1 MSKIILN
8 YTIVYMTKDIIADY
22 MRYPLSETTAI
33 VKAICPLSGI
43 AKKTLTF
50 DRIIFFKIF
59 ESTIIFQKMY

>member
-33 VKAICPLSGI
+33 VKAISPLSGI

-50 DRIIFFKIF
+50 GRTILFKIF
-59 ESTIIFQKMY
+59 ESTIIIQKIY

>member
-1 MSKIILN
+1 
-8 YTIVYMTKDIIADY
+8 MTKDIIADY

-33 VKAICPLSGI
+33 VKAIFPLSGI

-59 ESTIIFQKMY
+59 ESTIIFQKIY